1 MVLKP
6 GAHLGPYEI
15 LAPPGAGGMG
25 EVYRARD
32 TRLGREV
39 ALKVLP
45 AAVANDAERMERFQ
59 REAQTL
65 ATLNHPNIASIYG
78 LEESGGVRAL
88 VMELVEGPTL
98 AERIAGGSVGAG
110 LAPPAR
116 AQQAA
121 PLPLDEALGIAK
133 QIAEA
138 LEAAH
143 ERGIIHRD
151 LKPANIKV
159 TEGGTVKVLDF
170 GLAKAFN
177 PQDSAANLNQT
188 NSPTLGIAATQA
200 GVILGTAAYMSP
212 EQARGKPVDKRT
224 DIWSFGCVLYETL
237 TGRQA
242 FAAETVSDTIA
253 AILDRDPD
261 WQALPVATP
270 TKILDLLRRCLQKDV
285 THRLRDIG
293 DARIEIEEALDPSRA
308 IPVIGAVLAEPRS
321 ARRRRAITWSLAAL
335 AALSSGALVWSLLRA
350 PAPRERPIA
359 RVVVPLP
366 PADRLALGVTP
377 AVALSPDGSRLVY
390 IANHSG
396 AQQLY
401 VRPID
406 RLEATAIPGTEGA
419 ETPFFSP
426 DGQWVGFF
434 ADGKLKKVSL
444 SGGAA
449 LALCSAAAIRG
460 ASWGPDDNI
469 ILTPSLGSG
478 LFRVSAAGGTPKP
491 LTIP

>member
-1 MVLKP
+1 MTLAARTKLK
-6 GAHLGPYEI
+6 PYEI
-15 LAPPGAGGMG
+15 VAPLGAGGMG

-32 TRLGREV
+32 SRLGREV
-39 ALKVLP
+39 AIKVLP
-45 AAVANDAERMERFQ
+45 AAFANDAERMARFQ
-59 REAQTL
+59 REAQML
-65 ATLNHPNIASIYG
+65 ASLNHPYIASIYG
-78 LEESGGVRAL
+78 LEESEGVRAL

-98 AERIAGGSVGAG
+98 AERIATRARRESGGAG
-110 LAPPAR
+110 LAPPAK

-177 PQDSAANLNQT
+177 PQDSAVNLNQT

-200 GVILGTAAYMSP
+200 GVFVGTAAYMSP

-224 DIWSFGCVLYETL
+224 DIWSFGCVLYEAL

-242 FAAETVSDTIA
+242 FAAESVSDTIA
-253 AILDRDPD
+253 AILGRNPD
-261 WQALPVATP
+261 WQVLPLATP
-270 TKILDLLRRCLQKDV
+270 TKILDLLRRCLQKDAKL
-285 THRLRDIG
+285 RLHDIA

-335 AALSSGALVWSLLRA
+335 AALSIGVALWSPLRA
-350 PAPRERPIA
+350 PPPRERPI
-359 RVVVPLP
+359 V
-366 PADRLALGVTP
+366 
-377 AVALSPDGSRLVY
+377 
-390 IANHSG
+390 
-396 AQQLY
+396 
-401 VRPID
+401 
-406 RLEATAIPGTEGA
+406 
-419 ETPFFSP
+419 
-426 DGQWVGFF
+426 
-434 ADGKLKKVSL
+434 
-444 SGGAA
+444 
-449 LALCSAAAIRG
+449 
-460 ASWGPDDNI
+460 
-469 ILTPSLGSG
+469 
-478 LFRVSAAGGTPKP
+478 
-491 LTIP
+491 

>member
-1 MVLKP
+1 MTLAT
-6 GAHLGPYEI
+6 GAKLGPYKI
-15 LAPPGAGGMG
+15 SAPLGAGGMG
-25 EVYRARD
+25 EVYRATD
-32 TRLGREV
+32 IKLGREV
-39 ALKVLP
+39 ALKVLSSAL
-45 AAVANDAERMERFQ
+45 AADAQYMARFQ
-59 REAQTL
+59 REAQVL
-65 ATLNHPNIASIYG
+65 ASLNHPNIASIYG
-78 LEESGGVRAL
+78 LEDSGGVRAL
-88 VMELVEGPTL
+88 VMELVEGLTL
-98 AERIAGGSVGAG
+98 AERIATRARGDSAGAG

-121 PLPLDEALGIAK
+121 PLPLNEALGIAK

-188 NSPTLGIAATQA
+188 NSPTLSMAATQA
-200 GVILGTAAYMSP
+200 GTILGTASYMSP
-212 EQARGKPVDKRT
+212 EQARGKPLDKRT

-237 TGRQA
+237 TGCQA

-253 AILDRDPD
+253 AILGRNPD

-335 AALSSGALVWSLLRA
+335 ASLSMGALVWSLLRA
-350 PAPRERPIA
+350 PAPPTRPIA
-359 RVVVPLP
+359 RLAVSLP
-366 PADRLALGVTP
+366 PR
-377 AVALSPDGSRLVY
+377 
-390 IANHSG
+390 
-396 AQQLY
+396 
-401 VRPID
+401 D
-406 RLEATAIPGTEGA
+406 RLE
-419 ETPFFSP
+419 
-426 DGQWVGFF
+426 
-434 ADGKLKKVSL
+434 L
-444 SGGAA
+444 
-449 LALCSAAAIRG
+449 
-460 ASWGPDDNI
+460 GP
-469 ILTPSLGSG
+469 PP
-478 LFRVSAAGGTPKP
+478 VVA
-491 LTIP
+491 